1 MALLGNVEILIVD
14 PDYHEEGFI
23 CHPSGFYGRLGDCP
37 TPSDKKVLTPDIV
50 NKLIDHVLSLNGRV
64 EVANTERLR
73 KAIAG
78 SVGAILRWKIEAKV

>member
-1 MALLGNVEILIVD
+1 
-14 PDYHEEGFI
+14 
-23 CHPSGFYGRLGDCP
+23 LGDCL